1 MQFPGWATIPDP
13 KKPGELVVHLVG
25 VPVAAP
31 YWVFKL
37 GPETYGAEGQYE
49 YAVVSSELQVS
60 LFVLTRNVTTFYSTW
75 KPEVD
80 TYLAQNGWDKV
91 RGVVFGSFR
100 RVPSS
105 CWPYLRAALELAHQ
119 HHSDWVHVLVK
130 RDRVST

>member
-1 MQFPGWATIPDP
+1 M
-13 KKPGELVVHLVG
+13 G

-37 GPETYGAEGQYE
+37 GPETYGVEGQYE

-75 KPEVD
+75 KPEID

-91 RGVVFGSFR
+91 RIPARWAIASFT
-100 RVPSS
+100 PSS
-105 CWPYLRAALELAHQ
+105 WLALTCVQ
-119 HHSDWVHVLVK
+119 PWNSPINITQIGCTYW
-130 RDRVST
+130 